1 MINPSG
7 ASPSPPASSSRKRI
21 LLVDD
26 NKTFQTIFR
35 AALAPENF
43 ELHICNTGKDALE
56 IVARQYFDFICA
68 SYYLPDMDSIEL
80 CWHVRRLTHNASK
93 PFVLLTSVDNPG
105 AMVMALPRGVTDIF
119 MRKDV
124 EQLLA
129 FIRRFPNSQELLQG
143 RILYVEDSKSQRLRL
158 KSVLEAKGLQVDAF
172 ANADE
177 ALLSFQ
183 NKDYDLVLTDIV
195 LDGTMSGLAFVN
207 RIRRQIDD
215 KGDVPI
221 IALTAFNDQTRRLEL
236 LSLGVSDYIR
246 KPVAEEELLVRIKGL
261 LTQQRLLRQ
270 IDAENR
276 MRHEEAL
283 SRSDARFQMLF
294 TNMTDG
300 VVMSEL
306 IVGTNGRP
314 ENYRLLE
321 ANPAFEALTGLNREE
336 IAGRLATDAYRIDE
350 APFLDRYAQVIETRS
365 PDTFEYEF
373 VPTGKYFRVRAIAM
387 HDRHFATILE
397 DITKNRQEEIRR
409 LQAERDLRMALRQV
423 EQKERAQTRFLF
435 ATGHDLRQ
443 PLYAAQLF
451 ADSLAATK
459 LDRKQQAEID
469 KVRQSLTAMSNQLQ
483 VLLDLSRLESS
494 DLQPSPD
501 HISTRDLFDQLAGQF
516 SSLAGKAC
524 VRLVFHAGDF
534 ELYTDNGLFARLL
547 GNLVDNAIKFSP
559 RGTVLVCARR
569 TRQGHLIQVRDNGG
583 GIPESLQSA
592 IFDDFFQVDNTA
604 RDPSAGYGLGLSI
617 VNRIAHLLN
626 VQIRVRSALGRGSIF
641 SVFLADAQ

>member
-1 MINPSG
+1 MPNPSG
-7 ASPSPPASSSRKRI
+7 TSPHPPASSNRKRI

-26 NKTFQTIFR
+26 NRTFQSIFR
-35 AALAPENF
+35 TALAPDNF
-43 ELHICNTGKDALE
+43 ELHICNNGKDALE
-56 IVARQYFDFICA
+56 IVAGQYFDFICA

-129 FIRRFPNSQELLQG
+129 FIRRFPSSQERLQG

-158 KSVLEAKGLQVDAF
+158 KAMLESKGLQVEAF

-177 ALLSFQ
+177 ALLSFRE
-183 NKDYDLVLTDIV
+183 NEYDLVLTDIV
-195 LDGTMSGLAFVN
+195 LDGSMSGLAFVN
-207 RIRRQIDD
+207 QIRRQIGE

-236 LSLGVSDYIR
+236 LGLGVSDYIR

-261 LTQQRLLRQ
+261 LTQQRLMHQ
-270 IDAENR
+270 IEAEER
-276 MRHEEAL
+276 KHHEEAL
-283 SRSDARFQMLF
+283 SLSDARFQMLF
-294 TNMTDG
+294 ANMTDG
-300 VVMSEL
+300 VVMNEL
-306 IVGTNGRP
+306 IAGTNGRP

-321 ANPAFEALTGLNREE
+321 ANPAFETLTGLKRDE
-336 IAGRLATDAYRIDE
+336 IAGRLATDAYRAGE
-350 APFLDRYAQVIETRS
+350 APFLDHYVQVVETRT
-365 PDTFEYEF
+365 PVTFEYEF

-409 LQAERDLRMALRQV
+409 LQAESGLRTALSQV

-459 LDRKQQAEID
+459 LNRQQQAELD

-483 VLLDLSRLESS
+483 VLLDLSRLECS
-494 DLQPSPD
+494 DSQPNLASV
-501 HISTRDLFDQLAGQF
+501 STRDLFDHLAGQF
-516 SSLAGKAC
+516 SSVAEKAG

-534 ELYTDNGLFARLL
+534 LLHTDSSLFSRLL
-547 GNLVDNAIKFSP
+547 GNLVDNAIKFAP
-559 RGTVLVCARR
+559 RGSVMVCARR

-583 GIPESLQSA
+583 GIPDSLQSA
-592 IFDDFFQVDNTA
+592 IFDDFFQVDNVA

-617 VNRIAHLLN
+617 VKRIAHLLGA
-626 VQIRVRSALGRGSIF
+626 QIRVRSALGRGSIF
-641 SVFLADAQ
+641 SVWLADAQ